1 MELSPSLVRIVVL
14 TGSPDSKE
22 ATDGGEAYRDTLD
35 ALAQLGG
42 EVEIELVRDADSA
55 VAASVR
61 ADLVLVDRA
70 ASDVSTPMLEALGK
84 SGPPI
89 VNVTAEAGEGS
100 ALEAFRSGAADCVR
114 VGPDYADVLPVVVLE
129 QVRRWRKQRAKGVAE
144 RQIRDLQHYN
154 ENIIQNLNSALLV
167 VDAEG
172 RIVTANTT
180 AEEILAAESGGL
192 VGRCVWDWLADETP
206 EQSVIGRT
214 LGEGLRFKGQET
226 KLRLDD
232 GSLLPIGISCSPLAV
247 ESDGEGELGGRAAA
261 PARGAPRKRLGRPKG
276 PYLQKNQLVGPP
288 QASEPRSHPSTFT

>member
-1 MELSPSLVRIVVL
+1 MELSPSLVRIVAL

-129 QVRRWRKQRAKGVAE
+129 QVRRWR
-144 RQIRDLQHYN
+144 
-154 ENIIQNLNSALLV
+154 
-167 VDAEG
+167 
-172 RIVTANTT
+172 
-180 AEEILAAESGGL
+180 
-192 VGRCVWDWLADETP
+192 
-206 EQSVIGRT
+206 
-214 LGEGLRFKGQET
+214 
-226 KLRLDD
+226 
-232 GSLLPIGISCSPLAV
+232 
-247 ESDGEGELGGRAAA
+247 
-261 PARGAPRKRLGRPKG
+261 
-276 PYLQKNQLVGPP
+276 
-288 QASEPRSHPSTFT
+288 